1 MNIVLVR
8 KLWKLGAGVE
18 EIVAETSVHEEQVRY
33 WIGVWTEWSENPN
46 IVKGYN

>member
-18 EIVAETSVHEEQVRY
+18 EIVDAVGVHEDRVRY
-33 WIGVWTEWSENPN
+33 WIDVWTEWSENPN